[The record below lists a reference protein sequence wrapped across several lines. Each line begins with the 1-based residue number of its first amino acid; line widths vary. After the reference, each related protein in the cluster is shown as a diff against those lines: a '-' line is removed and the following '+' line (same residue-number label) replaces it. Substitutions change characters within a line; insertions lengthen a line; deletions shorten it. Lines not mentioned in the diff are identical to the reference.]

1 MPFKTPINS
10 TLTEVQQKALSKLN
24 SLNTYVASPKKQF
37 QKLKKSQQISTFDLS
52 TRFLDGIAGPGVGD
66 AVLSQFTRKIFATY
80 GEDQFLLEDII
91 INGLAKA
98 LDKREI
104 YLAPQLPSGETLS
117 NSGSTSATTSVVEY
131 DFTGIQR
138 ERSEVNVKKAINYTY
153 TIELETDQSKIKIK
167 NGIPYGKRFIFGNNA
182 GFPTLLYYR
191 PTTKSDEEII
201 AKSKEETETVGFT
214 RSATGLFYPPEG
226 TVVDSTEIKEG
237 GMFVKLTTNVPEKLP
252 ETFIGTYS
260 GSTGMTLDEIV
271 RDVKIDVSKYGY
283 YDESTAVEYPPAG
296 TNLDEIPEIRGE
308 IKGYVLGGEDV
319 YLSNAVVEVVGASPP
334 LSLLTNEEGYYSI
347 TGLQAGSYILK
358 SSLENYTS
366 LALDATIVNEQGA
379 ITSLDFPL
387 TLTGS
392 TQPTAEAV
400 PNSGTTATGI
410 TISDGSNY
418 NTGATSTEQSGPT
431 GETVNL
437 KYDYELIEQ
446 PLTYSFEKQN
456 LPPNAPNNNYNS
468 ILLTVTNNMGL
479 PPATVTLGPTSED
492 KYPRNYIELVDEME
506 YTKQLFIRGGDSLN
520 GINENIVDGVTY
532 PRADSNI
539 YKWSVTNNANLP
551 VYEYEYNLINAEWIL
566 EIPEA
571 NERLKEVTKIFKTSI
586 TEERKV
592 WLSGPGNSLDL
603 VTYPPDGAQYV
614 MPPTADGTPV
624 DVDEAIFL
632 PSTGITGSSG
642 TTGNT
647 TFVTDS
653 VNRFVGNVEANIVI
667 DQDVLAA
674 GLSGITDDLKNTI
687 AETFSFKINPEDVGL
702 SNKEYLDKYLK
713 PVLNAGKRALVAQII
728 KMVFGPKEVM
738 SNDPE
743 VQEKLLNAAACGEQM
758 FSVSNN
764 PSLTSKQLEFNRV
777 QLKKQLE
784 AGKIELTVSCQKVEI
799 QLPENFEEQFD
810 LLPSSEVGIPETQR
824 PNPAESLILLN
835 NYVQSEVQRQR
846 NEEDST
852 QVRQSFFQIMIE
864 KIMQYISV
872 AFSATPAIQT
882 VFGIINKELAKSGQ
896 PALSPQELLSSPCEI
911 TAACKSGNKKDFE
924 EKSSF
929 SKSIIDSL
937 YSLVLSMLI
946 RKLIS
951 EAKAKIAKLIQEKAK
966 EKILKLIRKRKEKTE
981 FLTKLDGFADK
992 VKGGIGK
999 AQEFKE
1005 KVKET
1010 GLKDIFD
1017 FIKKDKSEGGSDGEV
1032 DNLDE

>member
-1 MPFKTPINS
+1 MPFKTPVNS

-24 SLNTYVASPKKQF
+24 SLNTYVAAPKKQF
-37 QKLKKSQQISTFDLS
+37 QNLNKSQQISTFDLS

-98 LDKREI
+98 LDTREI

-153 TIELETDQSKIKIK
+153 TIELETDQSKIEIK

-182 GFPTLLYYR
+182 GLPTLLYYR
-191 PTTKSDEEII
+191 PTTKSDAEII

-226 TVVDSTEIKEG
+226 TVVDSTEIQEG

-252 ETFIGTYS
+252 ETFIGNYS
-260 GSTGMTLDEIV
+260 GETGMTLDEVV
-271 RDVKIDVSKYGY
+271 RETKIEVGKYGY
-283 YDESTAVEYPPAG
+283 YDEATKVEYPPTG
-296 TNLDEIPEIRGE
+296 TDLGEIPEIRGE
-308 IKGYVLGGEDV
+308 INGYVFGGEEV

-334 LSLLTNEEGYYSI
+334 LSLLTDETGFYSI
-347 TGLQAGSYILK
+347 SGLQAGTYVLK
-358 SSLENYTS
+358 SYLENYTS
-366 LALDATIVNEQGA
+366 LMLDAKILNEQGA
-379 ITSLDFPL
+379 TTNLNFPL
-387 TLTGS
+387 SLTG
-392 TQPTAEAV
+392 TTGTTVEALPSSGV
-400 PNSGTTATGI
+400 TSGTTQTG
-410 TISDGSNY
+410 TTVSDGSNY
-418 NTGATSTEQSGPT
+418 NTGQATSEVPGIT
-431 GETVNL
+431 GGTTNTVNV
-437 KYDYELIEQ
+437 DYQYTTLVE
-446 PLTYSFEKQN
+446 PLQYEFLRQN
-456 LPPNAPNNNYNS
+456 LPVNAPNNNYTS
-468 ILLTVTNNMGL
+468 ILLTVTNNKGY
-479 PPATVTLGPTSED
+479 PPATITVGPIGTGED
-492 KYPRNYIELVDEME
+492 DPKNYLQLSSLAGDIESDFRNSSPI
-506 YTKQLFIRGGDSLN
+506 T
-520 GINENIVDGVTY
+520 VDGVEY
-532 PRADSNI
+532 PGRSEFL
-539 YKWSVTNNANLP
+539 YKFSVTNNANLP
-551 VYEYEYNLINAEWIL
+551 TYEYTENSPLAE
-566 EIPEA
+566 
-571 NERLKEVTKIFKTSI
+571 ERLQYTLT
-586 TEERKV
+586 TERIV
-592 WLSGPGNSLDL
+592 NDIL
-603 VTYPPDGAQYV
+603 YPPNGAQFI
-614 MPPTADGTPV
+614 TGNTEADDAT
-624 DVDEAIFL
+624 FL
-632 PSTGITGSSG
+632 PATG
-642 TTGNT
+642 TTGST
-647 TFVTDS
+647 TVVTDS

-667 DQDVLAA
+667 DDDILAA

-728 KMVFGPKEVM
+728 KMVFGPKEIM
-738 SNDPE
+738 SSDPAT
-743 VQEKLLNAAACGEQM
+743 QEKLLNSAACGEQM

-764 PSLTSKQLEFNRV
+764 PSVTSKQLEFNRV

-810 LLPSSEVGIPETQR
+810 LLPSSEVGIPESQR
-824 PNPAESLILLN
+824 PNPAESLVLLN
-835 NYVQSEVQRQR
+835 NYVQSEMQRQR
-846 NEEDST
+846 NEEDAT
-852 QVRQSFFQIMIE
+852 QIRQSFFQIMIE

-872 AFSATPAIQT
+872 AFSATPAIQS
-882 VFGIINKELAKSGQ
+882 VFGIINTELTKTGQ
-896 PALSPQELLSSPCEI
+896 PTLNPQELLSSPCQI

-966 EKILKLIRKRKEKTE
+966 EKMLKLIRRRKEKTK
-981 FLTKLDGFADK
+981 FLSKLDGFANN
-992 VKGGIGK
+992 V
-999 AQEFKE
+999 KE
-1005 KVKET
+1005 KVGKAEEFKQQLKT
-1010 GLKDIFD
+1010 SGLKDIFG
-1017 FIKKDKSEGGSDGEV
+1017 FLKKDKAEGGDEGEV
-1032 DNLDE
+1032 DNLNE